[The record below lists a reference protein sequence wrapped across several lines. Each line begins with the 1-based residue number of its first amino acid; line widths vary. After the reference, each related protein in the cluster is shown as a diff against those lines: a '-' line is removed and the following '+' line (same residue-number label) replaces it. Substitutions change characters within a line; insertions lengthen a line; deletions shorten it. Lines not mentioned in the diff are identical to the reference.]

1 MKKLRK
7 LSLKEELEKE
17 AAEIEKELEAHPE
30 LDELKVSKEL
40 DDAIYAEI
48 QNYEKEQEE
57 NKIKELPIRTY
68 KKKRKMK
75 LAVALVAV
83 LVLVMGMSVSS
94 VGSKSYMKE
103 LIEKFTGKSQVDVTN
118 VKDMDSQDIED
129 NDEIEAYHEIDNMI
143 GEKVVRFG
151 NRPKEIY
158 FNSYNIDSEM
168 KQAQIFYEC
177 QGELIRYEIYLN
189 QTDSSKGIT
198 KEDSEVAVYSMHVQ
212 GNEIKIE
219 ERKTKK
225 TDTEVLTAEFE
236 YKGISY
242 QLKGKLEKE
251 ELNKIIKNLKFY

>member
-48 QNYEKEQEE
+48 QKYEKEQEE
-57 NKIKELPIRTY
+57 NKIKELPIRIY

-118 VKDMDSQDIED
+118 VKDMDSKEVGDVSER
-129 NDEIEAYHEIDNMI
+129 EAYQEIDDMI
-143 GEKVVRFG
+143 KRKCIRVLD
-151 NRPKEIY
+151 RPKEMY
-158 FNSYNIDSEM
+158 WVSYAIDNDM
-168 KQAQIFYEC
+168 QQADMFYEYK
-177 QGELIRYEIYLN
+177 GENIRYKIYLN
-189 QTDSSKGIT
+189 QTDSSRGVT
-198 KEDSEVAVYSMHVQ
+198 KEDTEVDRYELEIQ
-212 GNEIKIE
+212 GNLISVE
-219 ERKTKK
+219 ERKIEK
-225 TDTEVLTAEFE
+225 TGESSMVAEFD
-236 YKGISY
+236 YQGVHY
-242 QLKGKLEKE
+242 QLKGEIEKSKFE
-251 ELNKIIKNLKFY
+251 QIIKNLKFY